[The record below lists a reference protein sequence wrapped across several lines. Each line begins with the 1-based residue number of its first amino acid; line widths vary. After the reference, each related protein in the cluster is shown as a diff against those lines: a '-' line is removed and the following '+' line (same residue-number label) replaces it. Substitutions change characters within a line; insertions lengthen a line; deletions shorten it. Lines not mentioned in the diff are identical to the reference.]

1 MDPAGTRSN
10 LGGLLRPER
19 SKPAPADFGSRKS
32 LWAGWLLVTGLL
44 LPVMIAIWTVPG
56 FSTQDGPTHLY
67 NAWILSRSF
76 EPGSPYQAYYQV
88 RWQPLPNWA
97 GHLALVGLVR
107 VVSPGTADRIMI
119 TMTLVGFAVALLWLR
134 WKVRGGE
141 AMPGTC
147 LLIVSLAPNFLWL
160 LGFTSFL
167 LGCCLLPITLG
178 VWWSG
183 RDHLGAERL
192 VALAVLVVLGYF
204 CHLVSLGVTA
214 AGLGILALF
223 APAQD
228 RTGAGWESWFRR
240 LGRTAASLL
249 PLVLLGIVYMRLF
262 RQGGPMNPLW
272 PNLTSPDLPTA
283 WVARLGWVD
292 PLTLSKKVVLP
303 FTDHSSALFAA
314 FAPVVWLC
322 VAVLSCL
329 VGSIAASLTKK
340 RRLDGSQPL
349 MGQATPA
356 QRVAIRQTRSVWLF
370 YGVLMLLGG
379 ILGPDSPGSGHGQ
392 YLPQRLVLLGLVAM
406 VPAFDIPL
414 ATRWGRLAAG
424 CLAAAIGLQMV
435 IVWDYAFHCKHTAVQ
450 IIKASELVGRD
461 QRIAPLLTGIRSRF
475 RANPLLHADSWL
487 GIGTGNIL
495 WSNYE
500 ARYYYFP
507 VQFRPGL
514 DRADPKDFERLS
526 LSSDPRP
533 GETCVRLWEQI
544 LSRHARSIDRVVAWK
559 SDPLLDAITGRWYDL
574 VAERGDVRIFA
585 PRGPGTSSE
594 TPAKP

>member
-97 GHLALVGLVR
+97 GHLVLAGLVR

-183 RDHLGAERL
+183 RDRLGAGRL

-249 PLVLLGIVYMRLF
+249 PLVLLGIVYMRLS

-329 VGSIAASLTKK
+329 VGSIAASLTEK

-487 GIGTGNIL
+487 GVGTGNIL

-533 GETCVRLWEQI
+533 GKRAFGCG
-544 LSRHARSIDRVVAWK
+544 SRFSPGTLRSIDRVVAWK

>member
-1 MDPAGTRSN
+1 
-10 LGGLLRPER
+10 
-19 SKPAPADFGSRKS
+19 
-32 LWAGWLLVTGLL
+32 VTGLL
-44 LPVMIAIWTVPG
+44 SPVMIAIWTVPG

-76 EPGSPYQAYYQV
+76 EPDSPYQAYYQV

-97 GHLALVGLVR
+97 GHLALAGLVR

-119 TMTLVGFAVALLWLR
+119 TMTLVGFAVALVWLR

-141 AMPGTC
+141 AMLSAC

-178 VWWSG
+178 VWWSA
-183 RDHLGAERL
+183 RDHLGGGRL

-204 CHLVSLGVTA
+204 CHLVSLGLTA
-214 AGLGILALF
+214 AGLGVLALF

-228 RTGAGWESWFRR
+228 RTRAGWESRFRR
-240 LGRTAASLL
+240 MGRTAASLL
-249 PLVLLGIVYMRLF
+249 PLVPLGIVYMRLS

-272 PNLTSPDLPTA
+272 ANLTSPDVATA
-283 WVARLGWVD
+283 WGARLGWVD
-292 PLTLSKKVVLP
+292 PVTLSRKVVLP
-303 FTDHSSALFAA
+303 FTERTSALFAA
-314 FAPVVWLC
+314 FAPVVWLSL
-322 VAVLSCL
+322 AVLCWL
-329 VGSIAASLTKK
+329 VGSIVASLTEKT
-340 RRLDGSQPL
+340 RVDESQHL
-349 MGQATPA
+349 MEQPAPA
-356 QRVAIRQTRSVWLF
+356 QRVASRQTRSVWLF

-379 ILGPDSPGSGHGQ
+379 ILGPDSLGSGHGE
-392 YLPQRLVLLGLVAM
+392 YLAQRLVLLGLAAM
-406 VPAFDIPL
+406 VPALDIPL

-424 CLAAAIGLQMV
+424 CLVVAIGLQTV
-435 IVWDYAFHCKHTAVQ
+435 IVWDYAFHCKQTAGQ
-450 IIKASELVGRD
+450 FIGASELVGRD

-487 GIGTGNIL
+487 GVGTGNIL

-544 LSRHARSIDRVVAWK
+544 LSRHGGSIDRVAAWK
-559 SDPLLDAITGRWYDL
+559 SDPLLDAITGQWYDL
-574 VAERGDVRIFA
+574 VAERGDVRVFA
-585 PRGPGTSSE
+585 PRGPGTSRVRS
-594 TPAKP
+594 P

>member
-1 MDPAGTRSN
+1 
-10 LGGLLRPER
+10 L
-19 SKPAPADFGSRKS
+19 F
-32 LWAGWLLVTGLL
+32 VTGLL
-44 LPVMIAIWTVPG
+44 LPVLIAVWTVPG

-76 EPGSPYQAYYQV
+76 EPDSPYQAYYQV

-97 GHLALVGLVR
+97 GHLALAGLVK
-107 VVSPGTADRIMI
+107 VVSPRTADRIMI
-119 TMTLVGFAVALLWLR
+119 TMTLEGFAVALVWLR

-141 AMPGTC
+141 AMLSAC

-178 VWWSG
+178 VWWSA
-183 RDHLGAERL
+183 RDHLGGGRL

-204 CHLVSLGVTA
+204 CHLVSLGLTA
-214 AGLGILALF
+214 AGLGVLALF

-228 RTGAGWESWFRR
+228 RARAGWENRFRR
-240 LGRTAASLL
+240 MGRTAASLL
-249 PLVLLGIVYMRLF
+249 PLVLLGSVYMRLS

-272 PNLTSPDLPTA
+272 TNLTGSDVATT
-283 WVARLGWVD
+283 WGARLGWVD
-292 PLTLSKKVVLP
+292 PVTLSRKVVLP
-303 FTDHSSALFAA
+303 FTERTSALFAA

-322 VAVLSCL
+322 LAVLCWL
-329 VGSIAASLTKK
+329 VGSIVASLTEKT
-340 RRLDGSQPL
+340 RVDESQHLLEQP
-349 MGQATPA
+349 APA
-356 QRVAIRQTRSVWLF
+356 QRVASRQTRSVWLF

-379 ILGPDSPGSGHGQ
+379 ILGPDSLGSGHGE
-392 YLPQRLVLLGLVAM
+392 YLAQRLVLLGLAAM

-424 CLAAAIGLQMV
+424 CLLVAIGLQTV
-435 IVWDYAFHCKHTAVQ
+435 IVWDYAFHCKQTAGQ
-450 IIKASELVGRD
+450 FIGASELVGRD

-487 GIGTGNIL
+487 GVGTGNIL

-514 DRADPKDFERLS
+514 DRTDPKDFERLS

-533 GETCVRLWEQI
+533 GETCMRLWEQI
-544 LSRHARSIDRVVAWK
+544 LSRHGGSIDRVVAWK
-559 SDPLLDAITGRWYDL
+559 SDPLLEAITGRWYDL
-574 VAERGDVRIFA
+574 VAERGDVRVFA

-594 TPAKP
+594 TPAEP